1 MTQIN
6 TYPMPFLMPADA
18 FARQAVR
25 AIAAGR
31 SYVVIPWPMRGVS
44 WLLRCL
50 PNWLYDRVMARA
62 PYKASY
68 QEFND
73 AS

>member
-1 MTQIN
+1 
-6 TYPMPFLMPADA
+6 
-18 FARQAVR
+18 
-25 AIAAGR
+25 
-31 SYVVIPWPMRGVS
+31 MRGVS

-73 AS
+73 AP